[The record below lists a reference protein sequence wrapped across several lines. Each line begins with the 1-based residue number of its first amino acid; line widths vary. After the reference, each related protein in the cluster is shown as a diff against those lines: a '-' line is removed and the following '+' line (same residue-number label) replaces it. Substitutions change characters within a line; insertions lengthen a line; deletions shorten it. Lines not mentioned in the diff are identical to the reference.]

1 MSLRCHLYPKQKKMV
16 SEHGILAWC
25 VTGVGLTN
33 PDKLFAVHCRAF
45 TSRTFSASCT
55 YCWGCQKHALLG
67 PLQVQS
73 VNSRVCQAPVRKRY
87 FCISLSSSVQHAS
100 IACPL
105 HRSCPYRGS
114 YKDRSAGLQAK
125 GVPSVQAVYTEE
137 DFLVENYR
145 EWGLSDDAL
154 RRIKDLMVGEPVEPA
169 DCTESE
175 LKAAGYTSW
184 KQYEVCA
191 ALRAW

>member
-1 MSLRCHLYPKQKKMV
+1 MPETRSSGAVAGSKRQQHSLPSTSQKK
-16 SEHGILAWC
+16 
-25 VTGVGLTN
+25 
-33 PDKLFAVHCRAF
+33 
-45 TSRTFSASCT
+45 
-55 YCWGCQKHALLG
+55 
-67 PLQVQS
+67 
-73 VNSRVCQAPVRKRY
+73 
-87 FCISLSSSVQHAS
+87 
-100 IACPL
+100 
-105 HRSCPYRGS
+105 
-114 YKDRSAGLQAK
+114 AK